1 MDEKNLLKLVLF
13 GWNINEIK
21 RWKEWMIVSL

>member
-1 MDEKNLLKLVLF
+1 MGEKILLKLVLF

-21 RWKEWMIVSL
+21 RWKEWMNVSL